1 MDKSIAQN
9 YYKRIEIQKAIL
21 NFAKDREIGVMFDGY
36 FGKRPDVIEYL
47 TDVKQLVD
55 KGIFSFHCSEER
67 WANALLLGT
76 EKKQEDRDNNR
87 VGWDLILDLD
97 GVDYVYSRLLG
108 KVIIDF
114 FDDIGVKNVTTKFS
128 GNKGFH
134 IGVPFEAFSRDCY
147 GLVEGINESRLL
159 FPDVAK
165 RTVVFMLE
173 HSEFNKNICKAIL
186 EYNGGDGGIGEINKI
201 SNKYNIP
208 LEDLKYDEKTKLFD
222 FMKVI
227 DIDTILITSRH
238 LFRMPYSL
246 NEKSGLVSVPLPN
259 DKIMTFEREDALPE
273 KVNPEDCKDFEFLT
287 YNPKFGKDGNKLLV
301 KVYEDLDGNIN
312 YDDIVKEHQKKKK
325 DRLGIMQSEGGS
337 IIEFEINQEVTIA
350 DFPKTITHILK
361 TDFLDG
367 RKRALFVLITFLTS
381 IKWDWT
387 TIDKMIE
394 DWNNKQTD
402 SLKKQYIG
410 AQVSWFKVK
419 EKPIS
424 PPNFISANF
433 YSSIGIP
440 EDVINDDK
448 RKFSG
453 TTIKNPLHFV
463 FVKLKRDEMK
473 KELEK
478 KNKKKE
484 PKKKPEPKKKTE
496 TKKKVEEKEQTPK
509 QAEPKELK
517 KMN

>member
-1 MDKSIAQN
+1 MDKSIAQK
-9 YYKRIEIQKAIL
+9 YYSRIEIQKAIL
-21 NFAKDREIGVMFDGY
+21 GFAKDREIGVMFDGY

-47 TDVKQLVD
+47 SDVKALVD

-76 EKKQEDRDNNR
+76 EKRIEDRDNNR

-97 GVDYVYSRLLG
+97 GVDYKYSRLLG
-108 KVIIDF
+108 KIIIDF

-134 IGVPFEAFSRDCY
+134 IGVPFEAFSKDCF
-147 GLVEGINESRLL
+147 GLVDGINESRLL

-165 RTVVFMLE
+165 RTVLYMLQE
-173 HSEFNKNICKAIL
+173 LKEKICKSIL
-186 EYNGGDGGIGEINKI
+186 EFDGGGIEAITKI

-208 LEDLKYDEKTKLFD
+208 LNELEFDEKTGLFD
-222 FMKVI
+222 YMKVI

-246 NEKSGLVSVPLPN
+246 NEKSGLVSIPLPN
-259 DKIMTFEREDALPE
+259 DKISTFEREDALPE
-273 KVNPEDCKDFEFLT
+273 KVKPEDYTEFEFLS
-287 YNPKFGKDGNKLLV
+287 YNPAYGKDGNKLLV
-301 KVYEDLDGNIN
+301 KVYENLEGNID
-312 YDDIVKEHQKKKK
+312 YEEIVKEHQSKRK
-325 DRLGIMQSEGGS
+325 DREGKLQSLGGS
-337 IIEFEINQEVTIA
+337 VVEFEIDQEVTLD
-350 DFPKTITHILK
+350 DFPKSISYILK
-361 TDFLDG
+361 TNFQDG

-387 TIDKMIE
+387 TIDKMIDEWNKIQE
-394 DWNNKQTD
+394 DP
-402 SLKKQYIG
+402 LKKQYIG

-424 PPNFISANF
+424 PPNFSSANF
-433 YSSIGIP
+433 YSAIGVPTEIIQQ
-440 EDVINDDK
+440 DQ

-453 TTIKNPLHFV
+453 TTIKNPLHYV

-473 KELEK
+473 KEFE
-478 KNKKKE
+478 KNKKKTE
-484 PKKKPEPKKKTE
+484 KKKQTKKPEPNTN
-496 TKKKVEEKEQTPK
+496 TPT
-509 QAEPKELK
+509 KELK
-517 KMN
+517 KSE

>member
-1 MDKSIAQN
+1 MHKSIAQT
-9 YYKRIEIQKAIL
+9 YYSRIEIQKAIL

-36 FGKRPDVIEYL
+36 FGKRPDIIEYL
-47 TDVKQLVD
+47 SDVKVLVD

-67 WANALLLGT
+67 WANPLLLGT
-76 EKKQEDRDNNR
+76 EKQIADRDNNR
-87 VGWDLILDLD
+87 AGWDLILDLD

-134 IGVPFEAFSRDCY
+134 IGVPFEAFSRECF

-165 RTVVFMLE
+165 RTVLFMLE
-173 HSEFNKNICKAIL
+173 HPDFNSSICKSIL
-186 EYNGGDGGIGEINKI
+186 EYNGGDGGLGEINKI
-201 SNKYNIP
+201 SNKYDIP
-208 LEDLKYDEKTKLFD
+208 LDELKFDEKTLLFD

-246 NEKSGLVSVPLPN
+246 NEKSGLVSIPLPN

-273 KVNPEDCKDFEFLT
+273 KVNPEAYKEFEFLT
-287 YNPKFGKDGNKLLV
+287 YNPKFGKDGNKLLM
-301 KVYEDLDGNIN
+301 KVYEDIDANIDIDGPLSS
-312 YDDIVKEHQKKKK
+312 YKKKQK
-325 DRLGIMQSEGGS
+325 DWEGRIQSEGGQL
-337 IIEFEINQEVTIA
+337 IEFEINQEVTLQ
-350 DFPKTITHILK
+350 DFPKTISHILK
-361 TDFLDG
+361 TNFQDG
-367 RKRALFVLITFLTS
+367 RKRALFVLTTFLTS

-387 TIDKMIE
+387 TIDKLIDE
-394 DWNNKQTD
+394 WNEKQEE
-402 SLKKQYIG
+402 SLKKQYIN
-410 AQVSWFKVK
+410 AQTSWFKVK
-419 EKPIS
+419 DKPIS
-424 PPNFISANF
+424 PPNFTSVNYYTA
-433 YSSIGIP
+433 IGVPTEI
-440 EDVINDDK
+440 IQSDK
-448 RKFSG
+448 RAFSG

-473 KELEK
+473 AELEK

-484 PKKKPEPKKKTE
+484 PKKKPEPKKKVE
-496 TKKKVEEKEQTPK
+496 SKEPVKQEEKTE
-509 QAEPKELK
+509 
-517 KMN
+517 

>member
-1 MDKSIAQN
+1 MDKSIAVN
-9 YYKRIEIQKAIL
+9 YYSRIEIQKAIL

-47 TDVKQLVD
+47 SDVKALVD

-76 EKKQEDRDNNR
+76 EKKSEDRDNNR

-114 FDDIGVKNVTTKFS
+114 FDEIGVKNVTTKFS

-134 IGVPFEAFSRDCY
+134 IGVPFEAFSRECF

-165 RTVVFMLE
+165 RTVIFMLE
-173 HSEFNKNICKAIL
+173 HPEFNKSICKSIL

-208 LEDLKYDEKTKLFD
+208 IEDLKFDEKTKIFD

-246 NEKSGLVSVPLPN
+246 NEKSGLVSIPLPN

-273 KVNPEDCKDFEFLT
+273 KVNPEEYKDYEFLT
-287 YNPKFGKDGNKLLV
+287 YNPKFGKDGNKLLM
-301 KVYEDLDGNIN
+301 KVYEDMDANIN
-312 YDDIVKEHQKKKK
+312 YDEIVKEHQSKRK
-325 DRLGIMQSEGGS
+325 DRAGIMQSEGGTV
-337 IIEFEINQEVTIA
+337 IEFEITQEVTIQ
-350 DFPKTITHILK
+350 DFPKSISYILK
-361 TDFLDG
+361 TNFTDG

-387 TIDKMIE
+387 TINKIIDE
-394 DWNNKQTD
+394 WNKIQEEP
-402 SLKKQYIG
+402 LKKQYIG
-410 AQVSWFKVK
+410 AQISWFKVK

-424 PPNFISANF
+424 PPNFSSANF

-440 EDVINDDK
+440 ETIINEDK
-448 RKFSG
+448 RQFSG
-453 TTIKNPLHFV
+453 TTIKNPLHYV
-463 FVKLKRDEMK
+463 FVKLKRDDMK
-473 KELEK
+473 KELEE

-484 PKKKPEPKKKTE
+484 SKKKPTPKKKPKEQKE
-496 TKKKVEEKEQTPK
+496 TSKEEKITKPLTDDSLTK
-509 QAEPKELK
+509 
-517 KMN
+517 